1 MAPMLTTGK
10 LLGKIKIAGELY
22 CRTGLHIGA
31 SQEVMEIGG
40 VDSPVVRDPLTREPY
55 IPGSSIKGKLRS
67 LAEKKAFAG
76 QEFSEKSIGEFFNKR
91 VDKVRHHECNV
102 PECHVC
108 RLFGASSDGNIP
120 QSRPAR
126 LYVEDAALKGESK
139 ELLEKIDTGL
149 YLTELKF
156 ENTLD
161 RLTSAATPRQ
171 LERVPRGSRFNFCF
185 FYNLDEPLSA
195 PLISSDL
202 EEIFSLLQLLND
214 DFLGGS
220 GSRGSGRVE
229 LQRLRVH
236 YRPLSYYLPG
246 RGAEKE
252 ETYVQGQDQGLG
264 QFFAEVLVQ
273 LCGEGR

>member
-1 MAPMLTTGK
+1 MALVLATGK

-67 LAEKKAFAG
+67 LAEKKAFSG
-76 QEFSEKSIGEFFNKR
+76 RDFSEKSIAEFFNKR
-91 VDKVRHHECNV
+91 VDRVRHHECNI
-102 PECHVC
+102 PDCPVC
-108 RLFGASSDGNIP
+108 RLFGASSDRNIP

-126 LYVEDAALKGESK
+126 LLVEDAALTKESK

-171 LERVPRGSRFNFCF
+171 LERIPRGTRFNFRF
-185 FYNLDEPLSA
+185 FYNLDEPLDA
-195 PLISSDL
+195 PLISLDIR
-202 EEIFSLLQLLND
+202 EIFSLLQLLDD

-220 GSRGSGRVE
+220 GSRGSGRVKLE
-229 LQRLRVH
+229 GLTIH
-236 YRPLSYYLPG
+236 YRPLSYYLLTQG
-246 RGAEKE
+246 ETGEKVYAQRE
-252 ETYVQGQDQGLG
+252 SQSLG
-264 QFFAEVLVQ
+264 HFFAEVLGQ
-273 LCGEGR
+273 LRGEGR

>member
-1 MAPMLTTGK
+1 MALVLATGM
-10 LLGKIKIAGELY
+10 LLGKIKIAGQFY

-76 QEFSEKSIGEFFNKR
+76 QNFNEKSIAEFFNKQ

-102 PECHVC
+102 PDCPVC
-108 RLFGASSDGNIP
+108 RLFGASSDRSIS

-126 LYVEDAALKGESK
+126 LLVEDAALTRESK

-171 LERVPRGSRFNFCF
+171 LERVPRGTRFNFRF
-185 FYNLDEPLSA
+185 FYNLDEPLDA
-195 PLISSDL
+195 PLISSDIR
-202 EEIFSLLQLLND
+202 EIFSLLQLLDD

-220 GSRGSGRVE
+220 GSRGSGRVKLE
-229 LQRLRVH
+229 GLAVH
-236 YRPLSYYLPG
+236 HRPLSYYLPTQADG
-246 RGAEKE
+246 GE
-252 ETYVQGQDQGLG
+252 EVYLQREGQSLG
-264 QFFAEVLVQ
+264 QFFAEVLGQ